1 MKKSDKKKSGI
12 QEVAE
17 MARNLPGLLFIVANP
32 KTDEMLVAYAKKYAF
47 MKFAPNTH
55 VVQRVVSE
63 EMFELSIDEFV
74 SGLMEACKTDEERGV
89 QFIKATGGAIR
100 AIGHSLAEDYA
111 KTS

>member
-1 MKKSDKKKSGI
+1 
-12 QEVAE
+12 

-63 EMFELSIDEFV
+63 DMFELSIDEFV

-89 QFIKATGGAIR
+89 QFIKATGGAIK